1 MKIIKSIIRY
11 ITTRYTKIQLI
22 VIGVVIFF
30 GFVLSDSSLY
40 SRFFIYDTEIRELE
54 NQIEDYRE
62 QAKQDKEQLEQLN
75 SNKEDIEKFARER
88 YLMKKANE
96 DIYVV
101 E

>member
-54 NQIEDYRE
+54 NQIEDFG
-62 QAKQDKEQLEQLN
+62 
-75 SNKEDIEKFARER
+75 NKPNRIK
-88 YLMKKANE
+88 NNWNN
-96 DIYVV
+96 
-101 E
+101 